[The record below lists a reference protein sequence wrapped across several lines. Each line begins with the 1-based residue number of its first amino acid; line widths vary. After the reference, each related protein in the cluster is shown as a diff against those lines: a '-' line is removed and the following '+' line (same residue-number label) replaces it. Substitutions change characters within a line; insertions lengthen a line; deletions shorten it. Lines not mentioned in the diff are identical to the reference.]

1 MSQFWLHTV
10 LLSQG
15 FPVLSFPVDTENLW
29 DALGLLLKGMSGIL
43 LVMLLIFLVIVLL
56 NKIFKKGKQEQE
68 DKAE

>member
-1 MSQFWLHTV
+1 MSQFWLGSV
-10 LLSQG
+10 FQSLMG
-15 FPVLSFPVDTENLW
+15 PVDTENLW

-43 LVMLLIFLVIVLL
+43 LVMLLIFRVIGLL

>member
-1 MSQFWLHTV
+1 MSQFWLGSV
-10 LLSQG
+10 FQSLMG
-15 FPVLSFPVDTENLW
+15 PVDTENLW

>member
-1 MSQFWLHTV
+1 MSQFWLGSV
-10 LLSQG
+10 FQSLMG
-15 FPVLSFPVDTENLW
+15 PVDTENLW

-43 LVMLLIFLVIVLL
+43 LVMLQIFLVIVLL

>member
-1 MSQFWLHTV
+1 MSQFWLGSV
-10 LLSQG
+10 FQSLMG
-15 FPVLSFPVDTENLW
+15 PVDTVNLW

>member
-1 MSQFWLHTV
+1 MSQFWLGSV
-10 LLSQG
+10 FQSLMG
-15 FPVLSFPVDTENLW
+15 PMDTENLW

>member
-1 MSQFWLHTV
+1 MSQFWLGSV
-10 LLSQG
+10 FQCLMG
-15 FPVLSFPVDTENLW
+15 PVDTENLW

>member
-1 MSQFWLHTV
+1 M
-10 LLSQG
+10 G
-15 FPVLSFPVDTENLW
+15 PVDTENLW